1 MKLIRCDE
9 SYAGQI
15 LAIFNDAILTST
27 ALYEYKP
34 RTMQTMAAWFET
46 KRRGNFPVLGLI
58 DENGGLIGFGTY
70 GAFRAFPAYKYTVEH
85 SVYVAATY
93 RGQGAGK
100 RLLQEVIKAAGEQN
114 YHVLLGVIDSQNTVS
129 INLHKSL
136 GFQHAGTIRHAG
148 FKFERWL
155 DVDFYQLILNT
166 PLDPK
171 EE

>member
-1 MKLIRCDE
+1 M
-9 SYAGQI
+9 
-15 LAIFNDAILTST
+15 
-27 ALYEYKP
+27 
-34 RTMQTMAAWFET
+34 
-46 KRRGNFPVLGLI
+46 
-58 DENGGLIGFGTY
+58 
-70 GAFRAFPAYKYTVEH
+70 
-85 SVYVAATY
+85 AATY

-100 RLLQEVIKAAGEQN
+100 RLLQEIIKAAGEQN

-136 GFQHAGTIRHAG
+136 GFLHAGTIRHAG